1 MIQKITLVLLGGIL
15 TCLII
20 IIAQHRTETHG
31 DGAAQPL
38 VEEAQASE
46 VEQPSPAE
54 LPLEPPRTPV
64 RMAAVVTRPAVSTR
78 VTPVGQ
84 ARPIFVGEPLPE
96 PASSDP
102 LVVSANHSEQPDPP
116 VFATKAV
123 STAGSIT
130 GRVTLVG
137 AAPPEIPIDTGPICG
152 QFHPQG
158 VTTRHYVVSPEGGLA
173 NVIVYIESGLERQRF
188 ARPTETPVIDQIG
201 CFFEPYVS
209 GVQVRQPFKIRNLDP
224 ALHNVHATPKNSRE
238 FNFAQALQ
246 GQVNEKSFPE
256 PELMVRIK
264 CDVHPWMFAYVNV
277 MRHPYFA
284 ISDQDGFYRIPAG
297 LPHGRYS
304 IAAFHLKAG
313 ETRTT
318 TVFSPGRPYTVDFQ
332 LKAPPRLTRN

>member
-1 MIQKITLVLLGGIL
+1 
-15 TCLII
+15 
-20 IIAQHRTETHG
+20 
-31 DGAAQPL
+31 
-38 VEEAQASE
+38 
-46 VEQPSPAE
+46 
-54 LPLEPPRTPV
+54 
-64 RMAAVVTRPAVSTR
+64 
-78 VTPVGQ
+78 
-84 ARPIFVGEPLPE
+84 
-96 PASSDP
+96 
-102 LVVSANHSEQPDPP
+102 
-116 VFATKAV
+116 
-123 STAGSIT
+123 
-130 GRVTLVG
+130 
-137 AAPPEIPIDTGPICG
+137 
-152 QFHPQG
+152 QG

-173 NVIVYIESGLERQRF
+173 NVIVYIESGLERQNF
-188 ARPTETPVIDQIG
+188 ARPAETPVIDQIG

-318 TVFSPGRPYTVDFQ
+318 TVCIPGRPYTVDFQ
-332 LKAPPRLTRN
+332 LKAPPRRTRN